1 MLQKDFKGSNSTTG
15 MQNIATM
22 FEMNLLATIV
32 HKRKISS
39 RKNKWHISQPKSHAN
54 RAYRKAGYLT
64 MVIAGYIPANSQLAA
79 AIATIVKSLS
89 IGK

>member
-32 HKRKISS
+32 YKTKIRS
-39 RKNKWHISQPKSHAN
+39 RKNNWHVSQPKSHAKEEKLN
-54 RAYRKAGYLT
+54 IDYE
-64 MVIAGYIPANSQLAA
+64 
-79 AIATIVKSLS
+79 ATCV
-89 IGK
+89 